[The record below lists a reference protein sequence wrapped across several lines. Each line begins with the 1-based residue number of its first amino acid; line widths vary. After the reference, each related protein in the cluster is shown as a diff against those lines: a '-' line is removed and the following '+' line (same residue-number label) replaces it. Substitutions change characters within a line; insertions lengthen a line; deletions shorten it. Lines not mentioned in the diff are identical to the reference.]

1 MKALMISPA
10 DMEPRPRPVTP
21 VWSKHLQAPPTK
33 PQPEASVKLGL
44 IFWGPYLEMEI
55 ISCEAKRYGD
65 RDTSIRCALGKHE
78 GPELDS
84 LEAMQEARHGSMC
97 L

>member
-10 DMEPRPRPVTP
+10 DVELRPRPMSP
-21 VWSKHLQAPPTK
+21 VGSKYPQAPPTK
-33 PQPEASVKLGL
+33 PQPGASVELGL

-55 ISCEAKRYGD
+55 ISCQAKSYGD
-65 RDTSIRCALGKHE
+65 RNTSVRCALGKHE

-84 LEAMQEARHGSMC
+84 LEPIHAGGQTW
-97 L
+97 